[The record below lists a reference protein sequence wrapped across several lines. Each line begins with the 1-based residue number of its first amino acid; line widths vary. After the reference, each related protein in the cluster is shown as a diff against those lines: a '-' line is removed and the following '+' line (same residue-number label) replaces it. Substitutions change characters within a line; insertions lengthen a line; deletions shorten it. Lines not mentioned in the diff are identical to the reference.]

1 MRVVSDQSWTRR
13 GLSLLWGA
21 EALSRIAQPH
31 QVVSV
36 RQLFALS
43 ARLAGGSTGGGW
55 QCRGGGRRGWMPGR
69 AEPRG
74 RRAVAGRAIF
84 GRIVVGFQD
93 RYENQAALILWIPDG
108 RRRIAMPRATEQYE
122 WNCSGSDLGK
132 TVSLGRCL
140 WAGADSD
147 VRRILDRRETNQDPD
162 GPAWIGLNH
171 PRIS

>member
-1 MRVVSDQSWTRR
+1 MLVVSDQSWTRR

-21 EALSRIAQPH
+21 EALSRIARPN

-43 ARLAGGSTGGGW
+43 
-55 QCRGGGRRGWMPGR
+55 R
-69 AEPRG
+69 AWPEDLPAAEG
-74 RRAVAGRAIF
+74 NAVVVAGVDGCLDALSPEDAARWLEEDF
-84 GRIVVGFQD
+84 RQIVVDFQD

-122 WNCSGSDLGK
+122 WNCSGSELGK
-132 TVSLGRCL
+132 AISLGRCL
-140 WAGADSD
+140 WAGANSD
-147 VRRILDRRETNQDPD
+147 VRRIIDRRELNQDPD
-162 GPAWIGLNH
+162 GSAWIGLNH

>member
-1 MRVVSDQSWTRR
+1 MLMVSDQSWTRR
-13 GLSLLWGA
+13 GLSILWAA

-36 RQLFALS
+36 RQLVALS
-43 ARLAGGSTGGGW
+43 RAWPEDL
-55 QCRGGGRRGWMPGR
+55 PGVDGN
-69 AEPRG
+69 AVV
-74 RRAVAGRAIF
+74 VAGVDGCLDALSPEEATQWLEEDLR
-84 GRIVVGFQD
+84 RIIVDFQD
-93 RYENQAALILWIPDG
+93 RYENQAALILWVPDG
-108 RRRIAMPRATEQYE
+108 RRRIAMQRSTEQYE

-147 VRRILDRRETNQDPD
+147 TRRILDRREANQDPD
-162 GPAWIGLNH
+162 GAAWIGLNH

>member
-1 MRVVSDQSWTRR
+1 MLVVSDQSWTRR

-21 EALSRIAQPH
+21 EALSRIALPH

-36 RQLFALS
+36 RQLFAVSRAWPEDLTAADGNAVVVTGVDGCLDALS
-43 ARLAGGSTGGGW
+43 PEDAAQWLEDDFR
-55 QCRGGGRRGWMPGR
+55 Q
-69 AEPRG
+69 
-74 RRAVAGRAIF
+74 
-84 GRIVVGFQD
+84 IVVDFQD

-108 RRRIAMPRATEQYE
+108 RRRIGMPRATEQYE

-132 TVSLGRCL
+132 TISLGRCL
-140 WAGADSD
+140 WAGANSD
-147 VRRILDRRETNQDPD
+147 VRRILHRRELNQDPD

>member
-1 MRVVSDQSWTRR
+1 MLVVSDSWSRR

-21 EALSRIAQPH
+21 EALSRLAKPH
-31 QVVSV
+31 EVVSV

-43 ARLAGGSTGGGW
+43 
-55 QCRGGGRRGWMPGR
+55 R
-69 AEPRG
+69 AWPEDLPAVNG
-74 RRAVAGRAIF
+74 NAVVVAGVDGCLDALSPGDATVWLEEDLR
-84 GRIVVGFQD
+84 RIVVDFQD

-122 WNCSGSDLGK
+122 WHCSGIDVEK
-132 TVSLGRCL
+132 TVQLGRCL

-147 VRRILDRRETNQDPD
+147 VRRIVDHRDTNQDPD

>member
-1 MRVVSDQSWTRR
+1 MLVVSDQSWTRR

-21 EALSRIAQPH
+21 EALSRIAQSH

-36 RQLFALS
+36 RQLIAFSRAWPEDLPAADGNAVVVAGVDGCLDALS
-43 ARLAGGSTGGGW
+43 PEDAAQWLADDF
-55 QCRGGGRRGWMPGR
+55 RK
-69 AEPRG
+69 
-74 RRAVAGRAIF
+74 
-84 GRIVVGFQD
+84 IVVDFQD

-147 VRRILDRRETNQDPD
+147 VRRILDLHELNQDPD